1 MKRIL
6 LLTSVLISS
15 LFSCESDEKAI
26 EIVLNDVKRGA
37 VLRTVGF
44 NNGEFEVGVPD
55 SVFSVILEEQ
65 DIEEGGVMNDV
76 TVYVSFIDNTPGLGA
91 MSTNRIVLETI
102 LPDAFTTGANGL
114 PVMTLAYT
122 FQELLEAT
130 GVSIGDVFCKDQ
142 FRIDL
147 DLNLTSGETFNLQNS
162 AGTVVNT
169 TGFFK
174 SPYTYL
180 INVVEPIAT
189 DLFTG
194 VYQLTSIQDALF
206 GATFAGEDL
215 VTIRNGHS
223 NNVRVFEIAG
233 AQSFNLEIEFSVV
246 CDATI
251 VTRYQR
257 IRFGCTDDLSDRIL
271 IGPDE
276 IAVTVDPNDDTV
288 FELHILE
295 AFEGFNA
302 MCDYENSPSKV
313 RFSKQ

>member
-1 MKRIL
+1 MKRFL
-6 LLTSVLISS
+6 LLILVFITS

-26 EIVLNDVKRGA
+26 DIVLNDVRRGA

-44 NNGEFEVGVPD
+44 NNGEFEVGVPN

-65 DIEEGGVMNDV
+65 DVKDGGLLSDV
-76 TVYVSFIDNTPGLGA
+76 TVYLSFIDNTPGVGA
-91 MSTNRIVLETI
+91 MSTNQIVLETI
-102 LPDAFTTGANGL
+102 LPDAFTTGENGL
-114 PVMTLAYT
+114 PVTTLEYS
-122 FQELLEAT
+122 FQELVDAT
-130 GVSIGDVFCKDQ
+130 GIQIGDVFCKDQ

-147 DLNLTSGETFNLQNS
+147 DLNLTNGETFNLENS
-162 AGTVVNT
+162 SGTVVNT

-194 VYQLTSIQDALF
+194 VYQLTSIQDTPF
-206 GATFAGEDL
+206 GATFSGEDF

-223 NNVRVFEIAG
+223 NTVRVFEIAG
-233 AQSFNLEIEFSVV
+233 PQTINLEIEFSVV

-251 VTRYQR
+251 ATRYQK
-257 IRFGCTDDLSDRIL
+257 IRFGCTDDLSNRIL

-295 AFEGFNA
+295 AFEGFDAFCNYA
-302 MCDYENSPSKV
+302 NSPSKV